1 MKGQYLRITIGG
13 KYVAFAKSCNLHV
26 GLNLESSHTKDDAD
40 DAQRQKPTGTSWDLS
55 ADALYSV
62 DADTTGI
69 NGIGALDAILAKQLV
84 NVEFVQVA
92 GAKNRVPVAGS
103 VKYSGQ
109 AWVNDI
115 DINAQDET
123 ESTYTIKLTGDGP
136 LTKTTLAAGSGT

>member
-1 MKGQYLRITIGG
+1 
-13 KYVAFAKSCNLHV
+13 
-26 GLNLESSHTKDDAD
+26 
-40 DAQRQKPTGTSWDLS
+40 
-55 ADALYSV
+55 V
-62 DADTTGI
+62 DAETTGI
-69 NGIGALDAILAKQLV
+69 NGIGALDAILAQQLV

-115 DINAQDET
+115 EINAQDET